1 MTRDA
6 HAPRRATWL
15 PRRWI
20 AVAALLAS
28 TTLVAA
34 QSRAPRG
41 YERRG
46 EFTFTRIQYGGGMGG
61 FGRGGESWSHDYPRA
76 DEHLSILLSEIT
88 TVVAGLDGTNVFRL
102 DDEKLFSYPIAYVSE
117 PGFWSMSDAEA
128 RAARE
133 YVLKGGFLIFDDFEA
148 EQLDNTLAQLRR
160 ILPERKPIRIDRD
173 HPIFHT
179 FFDVD
184 NIYFPHPLVNVTPVY
199 YGIFEEDD
207 PSKRMIAIIN
217 HNNDLAEFWEW
228 SATGL
233 FPVDD
238 SNEAYKLGV
247 NYIIYGLTH

>member
-1 MTRDA
+1 MA
-6 HAPRRATWL
+6 SSAESPRRGLWR

-20 AVAALLAS
+20 AVAALLACA
-28 TTLVAA
+28 TLLAA
-34 QSRAPRG
+34 QSRAPQR

-46 EFTFTRIQYGGGMGG
+46 EFVFTRIQYGGGMGG

-102 DDEKLFSYPIAYVSE
+102 DDEELFDYPIAYISE

-128 RAARE
+128 RAARR
-133 YVLKGGFLIFDDFEA
+133 YVLKGGFLIFDDFEGY
-148 EQLDNTLAQLRR
+148 QLDNTLAQLRR
-160 ILPERKPIRIDRD
+160 ILPERRPIRIDAS

-179 FFDVD
+179 FFDVE

-199 YGIFEEDD
+199 YGIFEDDD
-207 PSKRMIAIIN
+207 PTKRMIAIIN